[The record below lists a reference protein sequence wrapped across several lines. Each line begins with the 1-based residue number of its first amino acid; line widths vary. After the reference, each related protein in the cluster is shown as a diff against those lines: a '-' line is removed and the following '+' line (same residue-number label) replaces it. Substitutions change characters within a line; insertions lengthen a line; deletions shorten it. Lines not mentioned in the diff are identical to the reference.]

1 GATLATAGG
10 RPVRL
15 IDPEK
20 KTLRRILPGYWE
32 RVHSVAFSPDAA
44 FIATTIGRTA
54 RLWDARTATLVRT
67 LVANPGRSSFT
78 SLTAVAFSPDGKTL
92 AGVAGEEGGGE
103 ALLWDT
109 RDGRTLRSLSPPIG
123 ELDSLAFSPDGR
135 FVAGA
140 G

>member
-1 GATLATAGG
+1 
-10 RPVRL
+10 
-15 IDPEK
+15 
-20 KTLRRILPGYWE
+20 
-32 RVHSVAFSPDAA
+32 
-44 FIATTIGRTA
+44 IATTIGRTA

-123 ELDSLAFSPDGR
+123 ELDSLTFSPDGR

-140 G
+140 GDNNARVWNAQTGALEPTLRANDSPADRAPSPPEGRTR